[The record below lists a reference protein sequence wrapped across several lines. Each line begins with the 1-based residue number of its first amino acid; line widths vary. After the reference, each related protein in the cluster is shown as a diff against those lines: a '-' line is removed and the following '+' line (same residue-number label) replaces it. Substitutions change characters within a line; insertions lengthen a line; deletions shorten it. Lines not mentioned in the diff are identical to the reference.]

1 MPVTVVVGA
10 QWGDEGKG
18 KIVDILSA
26 RMDYVVRYQ
35 GGANAGHTIR
45 LGDDQYILHLIPSG
59 ILHPQTVCIIG
70 NGVVIDP
77 VALIQEIGFLESKG
91 VSVKGRLY
99 ISDRA
104 HIIFPYHKVLDRVK
118 EEHSDEQRIGT
129 TGRGIGPAYSDKVNR
144 CGIRMADLAEMDT
157 FQEKVKVR
165 VTGVN
170 KILRT
175 IYNGPEVDIN
185 EILAEINENSEII
198 RPFIRDTSVMLN
210 EVINA
215 GKQVLMEGA
224 QGTLLDV
231 DHGTYPFV
239 TSSSP
244 VSAGACIGS
253 GIGPNHISDV
263 VGVMKAYTTRVGEG
277 PFPTELDNPE
287 GERFREIGKEFG
299 ATTGRPRRC
308 GWFDLVI
315 GRYAARVN
323 GLTQIAITKM
333 DVLDSLDEIK
343 ICTAYEYED
352 KVIHEF
358 PASID
363 ILRNCRPVYHTL
375 PGWKTTTSDI
385 TAYEELP
392 ENARKYIQYLE
403 KQIGVRVSMISV
415 GPMRKKIII
424 RHN

>member
-91 VSVKGRLY
+91 VSVRGRLY

-104 HIIFPYHKVLDRVK
+104 HIIFPFHKVLDRVK

-144 CGIRMADLAEMDT
+144 CGIRMADLAEINT
-157 FQEKVKVR
+157 FQEKVKAK

-175 IYNGPEVDIN
+175 IYNAPEVNIN
-185 EILAEINENSEII
+185 EILAEVKENREII
-198 RPFIRDTSVMLN
+198 MPFITDTSVMLN
-210 EVINA
+210 EAINA
-215 GKQVLMEGA
+215 GKRVLMEGA

-239 TSSSP
+239 TSSNP
-244 VSAGACIGS
+244 VSAGACIGT
-253 GIGPNHISDV
+253 GIGPNRISDV

-287 GERFREIGKEFG
+287 GERFREIGKEYG

-323 GLTQIAITKM
+323 GLTQIAITKL

-352 KVIHEF
+352 KIIHEF

-363 ILRNCRPVYHTL
+363 ILRNCRPVYQTL

-385 TAYEELP
+385 TAYAELP
-392 ENARKYIQYLE
+392 QNARKYIQYLE
-403 KQIGVRVSMISV
+403 KQIGAKVSMVSV
-415 GPMRKKIII
+415 GPMRKKTII